1 MMCGLVGLLVIYESF
16 CIIFRDNTG
25 LGTNNKA
32 EVLYLIDLMNIYLEL
47 NIKEFYVFGDSELWV
62 DFMNKDKQILNI
74 NLQGIGN
81 KLKELVTTF
90 NSFWICHIFIE
101 GNEVADSFSNQ
112 GLQLEDD
119 IVKVFTTRNGNTW
132 KMW

>member
-16 CIIFRDNTG
+16 CISFRDNSG
-25 LGTNNKA
+25 LGTNNKV

-47 NIKEFYVFGDSELWV
+47 NIKEFYVFGDSYLWV

-81 KLKELVTTF
+81 KLKELVTAF
-90 NSFWICHIFIE
+90 YSFWLCHIFIE
-101 GNEVADSFSNQ
+101 GNEVAD
-112 GLQLEDD
+112 
-119 IVKVFTTRNGNTW
+119 
-132 KMW
+132 